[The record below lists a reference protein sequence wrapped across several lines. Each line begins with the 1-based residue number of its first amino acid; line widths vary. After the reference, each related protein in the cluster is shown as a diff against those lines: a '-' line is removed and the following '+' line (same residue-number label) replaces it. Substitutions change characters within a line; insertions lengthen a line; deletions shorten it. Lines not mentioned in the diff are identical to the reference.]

1 MSIPKRNQAM
11 KAIAMLTPQ
20 LLQRVRSVV
29 RPPAT
34 LSARERTAEL
44 VDALRR
50 GWPDVALLD
59 PTLVSE
65 PGRLV
70 WPLRDAHVGT
80 VLYVYLT
87 REYLAAAI
95 QLGEYFDVQVMTF
108 GYNDDPSSLRCALDC
123 RGRSARGEVLLRALE
138 ASLSELPPVTQAG
151 IRAANQRE
159 ADLYSV
165 RQLTSYCHVSR
176 YALAMQLH
184 QAGLRSIHSLVTAL
198 QLVRRYEVISDNS
211 VSLGTAALLVGV
223 SSARV
228 LERQCRSVSGTRVAD
243 VRRGLS
249 LQHFCDR
256 VADHLTTLNGIAEA
270 KRQFRV

>member
-1 MSIPKRNQAM
+1 M
-11 KAIAMLTPQ
+11 KAIAMLTPR
-20 LLQRVRSVV
+20 LLQRVRSAVL
-29 RPPAT
+29 PPASLAT
-34 LSARERTAEL
+34 RDHTSEL

-59 PTLVSE
+59 PTLVDE

-95 QLGEYFDVQVMTF
+95 RLGEYLAVQVMTF

-138 ASLSELPPVTQAG
+138 ARLSGLPPTAHAG
-151 IRAANQRE
+151 IHAANQRE
-159 ADLYSV
+159 ADLWSV
-165 RQLTSYCHVSR
+165 RQLTSYCSMSR
-176 YALAMQLH
+176 HALAIQLH
-184 QAGLRSIHSLVTAL
+184 RVGIRSIHSLVTAL
-198 QLVRRYEVISDNS
+198 QLVRRYEVISDNG
-211 VSLGTAALLVGV
+211 VSLSTAARLVGV

-228 LERQCRSVSGTRVAD
+228 LERQCRSVSGRGVAD
-243 VRRGLS
+243 IRHGLPLERFCESMAYTLPRLIGRRKS
-249 LQHFCDR
+249 
-256 VADHLTTLNGIAEA
+256 T
-270 KRQFRV
+270 